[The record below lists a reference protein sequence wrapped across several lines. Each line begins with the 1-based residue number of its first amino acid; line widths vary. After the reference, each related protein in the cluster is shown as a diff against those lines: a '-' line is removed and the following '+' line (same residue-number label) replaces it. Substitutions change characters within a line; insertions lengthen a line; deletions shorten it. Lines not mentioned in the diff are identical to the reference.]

1 MKKQRVSTERE
12 IKKLVNELMPLL
24 DLGGKKYLIGLLKV
38 IKASRLR
45 QINTSGNGQLPC
57 GVSPYQEKS
66 KLS

>member
-1 MKKQRVSTERE
+1 MKKQRMSTERE

-24 DLGGKKYLIGLLKV
+24 DLGGKKYLIGLLKG
-38 IKASRLR
+38 IKPARLS

-57 GVSPYQEKS
+57 GVSPYQGKS

>member
-1 MKKQRVSTERE
+1 MKKQRVSAERE

-24 DLGGKKYLIGLLKV
+24 DLGGKKYLIGLLKG
-38 IKASRLR
+38 IKAARLR

-57 GVSPYQEKS
+57 GVSPYQGKS